1 MLYFGTSKEATKIK
15 GRYDRMQGGECESQK
30 EKKGML
36 NIEGYT
42 YPNTSAWMSRNIS
55 AFCVTKRVFAWPPTP
70 TNATWEASKKDVFL
84 NLG

>member
-1 MLYFGTSKEATKIK
+1 
-15 GRYDRMQGGECESQK
+15 
-30 EKKGML
+30 ML

-70 TNATWEASKKDVFL
+70 THATWEASKKDVFL